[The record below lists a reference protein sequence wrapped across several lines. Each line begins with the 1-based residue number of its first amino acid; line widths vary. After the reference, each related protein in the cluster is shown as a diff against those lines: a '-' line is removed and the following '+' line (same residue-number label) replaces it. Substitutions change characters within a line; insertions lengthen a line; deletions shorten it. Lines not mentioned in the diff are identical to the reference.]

1 MHFHIVTIFPE
12 IFESFSKTSIIS
24 KAQEK
29 KLLNFSYYNP
39 RSFTNDKHQQIDDTP
54 YGGGTGMLLKA
65 QPLVDT
71 TRHIIEKYQLKH
83 NNRTILYP
91 SPSKENFTQKQAHVL
106 AKHEHIIIICG
117 RYEGIDYRFEQ
128 YIIDH
133 YPNHFRKLSLGS
145 FITLWG
151 ETPSMVMIESIA
163 RLIPGVIKESDSR
176 IHESYS
182 ITSNSKNLEAPHYTK
197 PAEVYG
203 YQVPDILLSG
213 DNKAIQ
219 KRQEDHSQYI

>member
-1 MHFHIVTIFPE
+1 
-12 IFESFSKTSIIS
+12 
-24 KAQEK
+24 
-29 KLLNFSYYNP
+29 
-39 RSFTNDKHQQIDDTP
+39 
-54 YGGGTGMLLKA
+54 
-65 QPLVDT
+65 
-71 TRHIIEKYQLKH
+71 
-83 NNRTILYP
+83 
-91 SPSKENFTQKQAHVL
+91 
-106 AKHEHIIIICG
+106 
-117 RYEGIDYRFEQ
+117 
-128 YIIDH
+128 
-133 YPNHFRKLSLGS
+133 
-145 FITLWG
+145 
-151 ETPSMVMIESIA
+151 MVMIESIA